1 MCAITS
7 IAHRPTFLPKH
18 GGTERGMATHLE
30 VIVREEEHLPQTVIQ
45 DLGLLLHDHIFVVQ
59 RLDQL
64 WLCLEDQ
71 RKVPITQMLLETD
84 RPFRLLIRDESH
96 TATPGWATLSVWALG
111 GFS

>member
-1 MCAITS
+1 MCDHVYSTPANFSTE
-7 IAHRPTFLPKH
+7 TQ
-18 GGTERGMATHLE
+18 GTERGVATHLE

-71 RKVPITQMLLETD
+71 RKVPVTQMLLETD
-84 RPFRLLIRDESH
+84 RPFRLLIRDESY